1 MIFKYSILVILMS
14 WSLLACEEADEVLT
28 DPAGN
33 DTPAEI
39 SRITGE
45 WSVFRYTDG
54 NENETSSFRNITLQ
68 FDPDGEFHLKR
79 SGQLIASGDW
89 QLRDS
94 NTELNID
101 IPALAGENESL
112 GEDLYELHDDW
123 AVRLDGEGRMILTDE
138 DEQFILQPQKGE

>member
-1 MIFKYSILVILMS
+1 MKFKDSLLVILLS
-14 WSLLACEEADEVLT
+14 VTILACEEANDVLT

-33 DTPAEI
+33 DTPAEV

-68 FDPDGEFHLKR
+68 FDQNGEFHLKR
-79 SGQLIASGDW
+79 SGQVIASGDW

-101 IPALAGENESL
+101 VPVLAGENESL

-123 AVRLDGEGRMILTDE
+123 AVRLDDEGRMILSDE
-138 DEQFILQPQKGE
+138 DEQFILIPQNN

>member
-1 MIFKYSILVILMS
+1 MKFKDSLLVILLSVTM
-14 WSLLACEEADEVLT
+14 LACEEANDVLT

-33 DTPAEI
+33 DTPAEV

-68 FDPDGEFHLKR
+68 FDQNGEFHLKR
-79 SGQLIASGDW
+79 SGQVIASGDW

-101 IPALAGENESL
+101 VPVLAGENESL

-123 AVRLDGEGRMILTDE
+123 AVRLDDEGRMILSDE
-138 DEQFILQPQKGE
+138 DEQFILIPQNN